1 LERNIYLVALKQSI
15 MGNLDRRHWLKQ
27 SGLALAGMA
36 FAGKTIARSPHPF
49 GWDEEANE
57 IIRIGS
63 NENPYGPSPM
73 AREAMMK
80 AIETSNRYPWP
91 VTTQLREKIGKMF
104 GLTENH
110 VLMGAGS
117 SELLG
122 VTAALAAQKPGNA
135 IAAFPTFRLWFTAAE
150 NFGLTIKSIPC
161 TADKKHDLQAMLNA
175 MDTNTRMVYIVNP
188 HNPTGTVLP
197 AQELQQFV
205 ERMSERCIV
214 LLDEAYTEYS
224 DEPTLARMVAGNVN
238 LVVAKTFSKIYGL
251 AGARAGYVLAHPETI
266 KKLAN
271 YMPWANAG
279 TSAVSLAGALASLDD
294 KAFVKMTRSKTD
306 EVRTML
312 HEELRKMSIP
322 FTESHTSFIYYDTAS
337 MGKDVAKACE
347 EANIQGVRTFEQ
359 GTGWRRTSIGT
370 MQEMEKFVAVLKKL
384 KG

>member
-1 LERNIYLVALKQSI
+1 
-15 MGNLDRRHWLKQ
+15 MGNLDRRNWLRQ
-27 SGLALAGMA
+27 SSLALAGMA
-36 FAGKTIARSPHPF
+36 FAGNSFGKSNHIF
-49 GWDEEANE
+49 GWDEEAGE

-80 AIETSNRYPWP
+80 AIETSNRYPWA

-104 GLTENH
+104 GLTQDH

-122 VTAALAAQKPGNA
+122 VTAALAAEKPGNA

-150 NFGLTIKSIPC
+150 HMGLKIKSINC
-161 TADKKHDLQAMLNA
+161 TPDKKHDLQAMLNA
-175 MDTNTRMVYIVNP
+175 MDPNTRMVYIVNP
-188 HNPTGTVLP
+188 HNPTGTVVP

-224 DEPTLARMVAGNVN
+224 NEPTLARMVAGNVN

-266 KKLAN
+266 KKLSN

-279 TSAVSLAGALASLDD
+279 TSAVTLAGAMASLDD
-294 KAFVKMTRSKTD
+294 KDFVKMTRTKTD
-306 EVRTML
+306 AVRNML
-312 HEELRKMSIP
+312 QNELGKLNIP
-322 FTESHTSFIYYDTAS
+322 FTQSATSFIYYDTLS
-337 MGKDVAKACE
+337 LNSDVANACVA
-347 EANIQGVRTFEQ
+347 ANIQGVRTFEP

-370 MQEMEKFVAVLKKL
+370 MEEMEKFVAVLKKI